1 MTTVEF
7 PETRRTPL
15 VRTCTDTGEGLW
27 NELLG
32 ILLSTGTS
40 FDVVMEDMFAD
51 WSVERVVTF
60 ALEDGLPM
68 RHPLLLVV
76 DERALAD
83 HDFPVVVADL
93 RGEPGRTFRIAAAV
107 LSGFPSPRA
116 GFADHADHA
125 ELQPDRTF
133 RGFC

>member
-1 MTTVEF
+1 MEF

-15 VRTCTDTGEGLW
+15 VRTCSDTGEGPW

-32 ILLSTGTS
+32 ILRATGTS
-40 FDVVMEDMFAD
+40 FDVVLEDLFTG
-51 WSVERVVTF
+51 WPVERVVTS
-60 ALEDGLPM
+60 ALEDGLAA
-68 RHPLLLVV
+68 RHPLLLVA

-83 HDFPVVVADL
+83 HDFPLVVADL